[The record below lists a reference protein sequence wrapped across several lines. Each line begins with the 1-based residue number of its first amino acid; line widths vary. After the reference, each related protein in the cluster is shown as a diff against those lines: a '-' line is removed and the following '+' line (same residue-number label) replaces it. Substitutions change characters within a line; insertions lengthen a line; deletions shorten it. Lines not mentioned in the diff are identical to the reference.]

1 MRAAAKRLGEWG
13 PAEGSMS
20 LGEEVDTDA
29 GRVAVAGPRKFPGE
43 IRQLTPG
50 CGFRF
55 ATGCQRLGHGQTI

>member
-1 MRAAAKRLGEWG
+1 
-13 PAEGSMS
+13 MS